1 MLDIDYFKNYNDDHG
16 HDVGDLVLVE
26 FTNLINDKLRE
37 GDIAC
42 RYGGEEFMLILPD
55 APISSLEKRAVLIR
69 DKLTELKIN
78 HHGKT
83 LNNITV
89 SIGIASYPIYAETP
103 KGLIKAADMALYQAK
118 ETGRDRTVIA
128 KSLSS
133 HAKEQ
138 LLENEDLAQ
147 ISNLA

>member
-78 HHGKT
+78 HH
-83 LNNITV
+83 
-89 SIGIASYPIYAETP
+89 
-103 KGLIKAADMALYQAK
+103 
-118 ETGRDRTVIA
+118 
-128 KSLSS
+128 
-133 HAKEQ
+133 
-138 LLENEDLAQ
+138 
-147 ISNLA
+147 